1 MNRISV
7 ITQLPVMH
15 LLPASLLLALAA
27 NVALGLPE
35 DADQPIEI
43 SWDRTELLLEE
54 GLSIFHGTSQEPTCI
69 TQGTMQICGIEI
81 RIKQEGDMV
90 TLVTTTGEPA
100 HFQQQLEAGE
110 EPLHASGRTLIYDN
124 NQQLLSVETDAELIY
139 GGIRSSAHRFEYD
152 LQARRLIA
160 TRSPDGEP
168 ARMVIPPPNRQ

>member
-1 MNRISV
+1 MNRVSA
-7 ITQLPVMH
+7 ITHPLALN
-15 LLPASLLLALAA
+15 LLPASFLLVLAA
-27 NVALGLPE
+27 NIAIGLPE
-35 DADQPIEI
+35 DAGQPIEV

-54 GLSIFHGTSQEPTCI
+54 GLSIFHGTAEEPTCI
-69 TQGTMQICGIEI
+69 TQGSMKICGLEI
-81 RIKQEGDMV
+81 RIKQEGDVV

-100 HFQQQLEAGE
+100 HFQQQLQAGE
-110 EPLHASGRTLIYDN
+110 EPLHASGRTLEYDN
-124 NQQLLSVETDAELIY
+124 SKQLLSVETDAELVH

>member
-1 MNRISV
+1 MD
-7 ITQLPVMH
+7 
-15 LLPASLLLALAA
+15 LLPASLLVVLTA
-27 NVALGLPE
+27 NVAFGLPE
-35 DADQPIEI
+35 DADQPIEV
-43 SWDRTELLLEE
+43 SSDRTELLLEE
-54 GLSIFHGTSQEPTCI
+54 GLSILHGTAQEPTCI
-69 TQGTMQICGIEI
+69 TQGTMQICGLEI
-81 RIKQEGDMV
+81 RIKREGDMV

-110 EPLHASGRTLIYDN
+110 EPLQAIGRTLVFDN
-124 NQQLLSVETDAELIY
+124 SQQLLSVETDAELIH